1 MTHSLTTAEQR
12 EFADTGY
19 LRVTIMDAAETE
31 ALKARADELGRTSAD
46 AFTRFGKSGT
56 PVFQKLAQLAGKDDL
71 FAALAARA
79 SVMDIIGSLLGA
91 PRLFRDVLVVK
102 PPRTG
107 AAVRFHQDAAYWSV
121 EPGQSAVSVWIALD
135 DATLESGC
143 LKFVPASHRQAVAH
157 DIFIGTRR
165 LPRPVTNLLRGA
177 VGLTG
182 TGDNPVTATQQ
193 IFAASKRLVLGTAT
207 RVFPALNDLN
217 ELSVDAADIPA
228 DRQVPVPVMAG
239 EAVVFHGL
247 VLHASGP
254 NAAAHP
260 RRAYIATYV
269 GTATEYA

>member
-1 MTHSLTTAEQR
+1 MTHTLTPAEKR
-12 EFADTGY
+12 EFADRGY
-19 LRVTIMDAAETE
+19 LRVKIMDAAETG
-31 ALKARADELGRTSAD
+31 AYTSRADQLGRTSTD
-46 AFTRFGKSGT
+46 AFTRFGKSGK
-56 PVFQKLAQLAGKDDL
+56 PVFQKLAQLASKDDL
-71 FAALAARA
+71 YAALAARS
-79 SVMDIIGSLLGA
+79 SVMEIIGSLLGT

-107 AAVRFHQDAAYWSV
+107 AAVRYHQDAAYWTV
-121 EPGQSAVSVWIALD
+121 GPGESAVSVWIALD

-157 DIFIGTRR
+157 DIFIGRRR

-182 TGDNPVTATQQ
+182 TGDNPVTATQRL
-193 IFAASKRLVLGTAT
+193 FAASKRLVLGTAT

-254 NAAAHP
+254 NAAGHP

-269 GTATEYA
+269 GAATEYA